1 MCYCVHSVNNSMR
14 ASEVVCTIFS
24 WLMILSVHKAN
35 TVSQCGWSVLWFEL
49 VQQFA
54 FFATCG
60 LSAMYILFW
69 WMIWSIT
76 AFKKYIWYCIKK
88 LRENHAKYW
97 YRNFDFYYCTCW
109 PTDTTTVRLSKIY
122 EACVLGHWKQGTQR
136 SGSWEKEMREVNPV
150 IISVLSMVVCPAV
163 DQKGGAYTN
172 YGSPVDLRRKWL
184 GLQLMEC
191 PSTVIKKRELLK
203 GDSKILSWVFTVGFW
218 VKTRLYM

>member
-1 MCYCVHSVNNSMR
+1 MK

-35 TVSQCGWSVLWFEL
+35 AVSQCGWSVLWFEL

-60 LSAMYILFW
+60 LSAMYIWFW
-69 WMIWSIT
+69 WMIWSVM

-88 LRENHAKYW
+88 LKENHAKYW

-109 PTDTTTVRLSKIY
+109 PTDTTVRLIKIY
-122 EACVLGHWKQGTQR
+122 EACVFGHWKQGTQH
-136 SGSWEKEMREVNPV
+136 SGSWEKEMHEVNPV
-150 IISVLSMVVCPAV
+150 IISVLSMVACSAV
-163 DQKGGAYTN
+163 AQKGGAYTN

-184 GLQLMEC
+184 GLQLMEHL
-191 PSTVIKKRELLK
+191 STVIKKR
-203 GDSKILSWVFTVGFW
+203 DSWKESPKFW
-218 VKTRLYM
+218 VGYSP